1 MKKIAKEQG
10 DDTYVEGYVLVPDSV
25 LIEGDIETFL
35 DYISECLIGTCLLM
49 DVSYGATGVKDGD
62 IIYWVQ
68 GDASEAIDD

>member
-1 MKKIAKEQG
+1 M
-10 DDTYVEGYVLVPDSV
+10 PDSV

-35 DYISECLIGTCLLM
+35 DYISECLIGTCFLM